1 MLTLLL
7 QICCSSCRLRWDH
20 IKGEDQVA
28 RIVGLADRIAD
39 VDVKDARVLSV
50 EADQDIG
57 HLDARLPASQRLPDG
72 CGHAGGGL
80 RNGAVEDI
88 VMNRAAKLR
97 AHRPL
102 ADGGAED
109 QPDAFLDFL
118 LARNQGDP
126 SGRVRPEGERPAG
139 ADEFFAHCAITFVWP
154 ADPIIM
160 GVPVGTQVPPTGGT
174 ASSPGIPPAST
185 FVLPAAMIPLPHPPS
200 PTAG

>member
-7 QICCSSCRLRWDH
+7 QICCSSCRLRWDDV
-20 IKGEDQVA
+20 KGEDQVA

-39 VDVKDARVLSV
+39 VDVKDAGVLSV

-57 HLDARLPASQRLPDG
+57 HLDTWLPAPKRLPDG

-80 RNGAVEDI
+80 RIGAVEDI

-109 QPDAFLDFL
+109 QSDAFLDFL

-126 SGRVRPEGERPAG
+126 SRRIRAEGERPAR
-139 ADEFFAHCAITFVWP
+139 ADDVSAHSSIALVWP
-154 ADPIIM
+154 ADPIII
-160 GVPVGTQVPPTGGT
+160 GVPVGTQVPATRG
-174 ASSPGIPPAST
+174 
-185 FVLPAAMIPLPHPPS
+185 
-200 PTAG
+200 